1 MSLKP
6 LERLTRAE
14 IIVTGDVHRVGYRNI
29 AQDNARK
36 LGVKGYVQNMPDG
49 TVKIVA
55 EAPEETINRYV
66 ETLTVRE
73 PPINVEKIQVTH
85 APPTGE
91 HQYFTIKYGDLAE
104 EMTEGFGT
112 GLKYINLS
120 RQENREGFQTLRS
133 EMKEGFQTLGGETKA
148 MRDDMNKNFQ
158 NMSERYDDI
167 SQNLGQAVKIIQEES
182 TKTRAEM
189 TRAVDNL
196 SKLVEEFLKSRR
208 GEPQKFED
216 Q

>member
-1 MSLKP
+1 

-14 IIVTGDVHRVGYRNI
+14 ITVMGDVHRVGYRNI

-49 TVKIVA
+49 TVKIIA

-66 ETLTVRE
+66 ETLTIRE

-85 APPTGE
+85 SPPTGE
-91 HQYFTIKYGDLAE
+91 YQYFTMKYGDLAE

-120 RQENREGFQTLRS
+120 RQEN
-133 EMKEGFQTLGGETKA
+133 KEGFQTLGGEIKA
-148 MRDDMNKNFQ
+148 MRDDVNKNFQ

-196 SKLVEEFLKSRR
+196 SKLVEESLKSRR
-208 GEPQKFED
+208 STPQKFED